1 MDCNK
6 GKEKIPDDWCLFESF
21 VLKLSFHKVFSR
33 LQKFEIPQA
42 VHLVSELWTPE
53 SGLLT
58 AAMKL
63 KRKNIEEKFSE
74 EIAQMYLQGPGS
86 KKENIANN
94 NG

>member
-1 MDCNK
+1 M
-6 GKEKIPDDWCLFESF
+6 
-21 VLKLSFHKVFSR
+21 
-33 LQKFEIPQA
+33 
-42 VHLVSELWTPE
+42 HLVSELWTPE

-74 EIAQMYLQGPGS
+74 EIAQMYLHEAGS

>member
-1 MDCNK
+1 M
-6 GKEKIPDDWCLFESF
+6 
-21 VLKLSFHKVFSR
+21 
-33 LQKFEIPQA
+33 
-42 VHLVSELWTPE
+42 HLVSELWTPE

>member
-1 MDCNK
+1 M
-6 GKEKIPDDWCLFESF
+6 
-21 VLKLSFHKVFSR
+21 
-33 LQKFEIPQA
+33 
-42 VHLVSELWTPE
+42 HLVSELWTPE

-74 EIAQMYLQGPGS
+74 EIAQMYLQGAGT

>member
-6 GKEKIPDDWCLFESF
+6 GKDWCLFESF
-21 VLKLSFHKVFSR
+21 VLKLSFHKLFSR

>member
-1 MDCNK
+1 M
-6 GKEKIPDDWCLFESF
+6 
-21 VLKLSFHKVFSR
+21 
-33 LQKFEIPQA
+33 
-42 VHLVSELWTPE
+42 HLVSELWTPE

-74 EIAQMYLQGPGS
+74 EIAQMYHHGAGS
-86 KKENIANN
+86 KKKENIANN

>member
-1 MDCNK
+1 MIDKCF
-6 GKEKIPDDWCLFESF
+6 IF
-21 VLKLSFHKVFSR
+21 VLLFR

-74 EIAQMYLQGPGS
+74 EIAQMYHQGPGS